1 LGEEVTRSIELTN
14 PSTKPV
20 IYEVKYEGS
29 DDFKLMGEQ
38 KFRLEAK
45 ETVQV

>member
-1 LGEEVTRSIELTN
+1 MTRNIELTN
-14 PSTKPV
+14 PSTKAV

-29 DDFKLMGEQ
+29 EDFKLLGEQ

-45 ETVQV
+45 